1 MEDLLFEHEIDDKLQ
16 DSTSSN
22 QCFPK
27 TTYMIGPDGFVIN
40 VPVPQYSGNFFK
52 QYTIPKYAFDM
63 AIKTYLPDLIK
74 NDPDIR
80 NMISD
85 IVRKEIR
92 KTR

>member
-1 MEDLLFEHEIDDKLQ
+1 MEGTI
-16 DSTSSN
+16 
-22 QCFPK
+22 PK
-27 TTYMIGPDGFVIN
+27 VSYMIGPDEFIIN
-40 VPVPQYSGNFFK
+40 VPIPQFNGHYYK
-52 QYTIPKYAFDM
+52 QYTIPKYAFDI
-63 AIKTYLPDLIK
+63 AIKAYLPDLIK

>member
-1 MEDLLFEHEIDDKLQ
+1 MEDNTPKVSYMVDHDK
-16 DSTSSN
+16 
-22 QCFPK
+22 F
-27 TTYMIGPDGFVIN
+27 MIN
-40 VPVPQYSGNFFK
+40 VPIPQFAGHFFK
-52 QYTIPKYAFDM
+52 QYTIPKYAFDIV
-63 AIKTYLPDLIK
+63 IKAYLPDLIK

>member
-1 MEDLLFEHEIDDKLQ
+1 MED
-16 DSTSSN
+16 TSKVS
-22 QCFPK
+22 
-27 TTYMIGPDGFVIN
+27 YMVGFNGDFLIN
-40 VPVPQYSGNFFK
+40 IPVPQFSGHYFK
-52 QYTIPKYAFDM
+52 QYTIPKYAFDI
-63 AIKTYLPDLIK
+63 AIKAYLPDLIK

>member
-1 MEDLLFEHEIDDKLQ
+1 M
-16 DSTSSN
+16 DST
-22 QCFPK
+22 PK
-27 TTYMIGPDGFVIN
+27 VSYMVDHDKFMIN
-40 VPVPQYSGNFFK
+40 VPIPQFGGHFFK
-52 QYTIPKYAFDM
+52 QYTIPKYAFDIV
-63 AIKTYLPDLIK
+63 IKAYLPDLIK

>member
-1 MEDLLFEHEIDDKLQ
+1 MMEDIE
-16 DSTSSN
+16 
-22 QCFPK
+22 PK
-27 TTYMIGPDGFVIN
+27 VQYIIGPNGFLIN
-40 VPVPQYSGNFFK
+40 VPVPQFSGHFYK
-52 QYTIPKYAFDM
+52 QYTIPKYAFDI
-63 AIKTYLPDLIK
+63 AIKAYLPNLIK

>member
-1 MEDLLFEHEIDDKLQ
+1 MEDNTPKVSYMVDHDK
-16 DSTSSN
+16 
-22 QCFPK
+22 F
-27 TTYMIGPDGFVIN
+27 MIN
-40 VPVPQYSGNFFK
+40 VPIPQFCGHFFK
-52 QYTIPKYAFDM
+52 QYTIPKYAFDIV
-63 AIKTYLPDLIK
+63 IKAYLPDLIK